1 MLLSKCAYAIN
12 RNGETEVLSQSDRS
26 KIEAVKDR
34 WSAKG
39 KRVILMAQKLLSS
52 DAANAACDEKAVLES
67 AVDGLTLVGLVGLID
82 PPVGLVL
89 LFIGIWANGR
99 RETRFRLWLT
109 RSVGLLFGL

>member
-12 RNGETEVLSQSDRS
+12 RNGEAEVLSQSDRS

-39 KRVILMAQKLLSS
+39 KRVILMAQKQLSR
-52 DAANAACDEKAVLES
+52 DAVNATCDEKVVLES

-82 PPVGLVL
+82 PPVGLAL
-89 LFIGIWANGR
+89 LFICIWTRTNGR
-99 RETRFRLWLT
+99 RETRFRL
-109 RSVGLLFGL
+109 

>member
-1 MLLSKCAYAIN
+1 MLLSKCAYVIN

-39 KRVILMAQKLLSS
+39 KRVILMAQKPLSS
-52 DAANAACDEKAVLES
+52 DAVNATCDEKAVLES

-82 PPVGLVL
+82 PPVGWPYLSSEL
-89 LFIGIWANGR
+89 QANGY
-99 RETRFRLWLT
+99 RETKFLLWLA
-109 RSVGLLFGL
+109 RSVGLLFVL